1 MSKQVI
7 DLLQKLRQSALNK
20 GLQALISYHEE
31 DSYLMRFANSAISLN
46 TNEHLISLDFIAF
59 DGRKKVSYSMIADP
73 SDFESMEKSL
83 DILVE
88 MLPHA
93 QALSYDPTFPV
104 YEKDV
109 LDERSFDPALAAL
122 TNEERLAY
130 FNTLGEGLENDDVKL
145 SGIFSNGTT
154 TIGQISTANEHT
166 QYFRST
172 DAQVTAVLSSESL
185 KWEVNAEQSAQ
196 KKSDLDAEGLHAD
209 LALLVKHYHEDEA
222 VQLPVGKYTVVLGPA
237 ATAELSNIMAF
248 YGMTGGALMQGYSF
262 LKEEDQG
269 KLLFSE
275 KIHLVDDPSEVEIYA
290 QKADRFGL
298 ERKPFPLIS
307 EGRFQAF
314 MWDQDSAD
322 EFKKTP
328 TGHDVSH
335 TSLVMGGGE
344 KPVATLKDL
353 LEMPREEDILYV
365 PYIHYMNVVN
375 PTQGMVT
382 GSSRFGALYLKKDG
396 SVQVPYNV
404 RLTQKFSD
412 FFGERVQW
420 LSKEQVA
427 YNVSS
432 SYGRRDPTALKVP
445 RFICVKE
452 IEISHSNPS
461 Y

>member
-1 MSKQVI
+1 MSNQVI
-7 DLLQKLRQSALNK
+7 DLLQKLRQSALSR

-46 TNEHLISLDFIAF
+46 TNEHLISLDFVAY
-59 DGRKKVSYSMIADP
+59 DGRKKVSYGIIADP
-73 SDFESMEKSL
+73 TDFDSMEKGL

-109 LDERSFDPALAAL
+109 IDERAYDPALAAL
-122 TNEERLAY
+122 TNDERLAY
-130 FNTLGEGLENDDVKL
+130 FNTLAGGLESEDVKL
-145 SGIFSNGTT
+145 SGIFSSGTT
-154 TIGQISTANEHT
+154 TTAQISTANEHS
-166 QYFRST
+166 QFFRST

-209 LALLVKHYHEDEA
+209 LALLVKHYQEDEA
-222 VQLPVGKYTVVLGPA
+222 IQLPVGKYTVVLGPA
-237 ATAELSNIMAF
+237 ATAELSNVMAF

-275 KIHLVDDPSEVEIYA
+275 KISVVDDPREEEIYA
-290 QKADRFGL
+290 QSADRFGM

-307 EGRFQAF
+307 EGHFQAF
-314 MWDQDSAD
+314 VWDQDSAD
-322 EFKKTP
+322 EFGKTP

-335 TSLVMGGGE
+335 FSLVMEGGE
-344 KPVATLKDL
+344 KSVATLKDL
-353 LEMPREEDILYV
+353 LEMPRDEDILYV

-412 FFGERVQW
+412 FFGERVEW

-445 RFICVKE
+445 RFICVRE

>member
-1 MSKQVI
+1 M
-7 DLLQKLRQSALNK
+7 LR
-20 GLQALISYHEE
+20 
-31 DSYLMRFANSAISLN
+31 
-46 TNEHLISLDFIAF
+46 T
-59 DGRKKVSYSMIADP
+59 
-73 SDFESMEKSL
+73 
-83 DILVE
+83 
-88 MLPHA
+88 
-93 QALSYDPTFPV
+93 ALSIV
-104 YEKDV
+104 S
-109 LDERSFDPALAAL
+109 SFM
-122 TNEERLAY
+122 
-130 FNTLGEGLENDDVKL
+130 
-145 SGIFSNGTT
+145 
-154 TIGQISTANEHT
+154 
-166 QYFRST
+166 
-172 DAQVTAVLSSESL
+172 
-185 KWEVNAEQSAQ
+185 
-196 KKSDLDAEGLHAD
+196 GLHAD
-209 LALLVKHYHEDEA
+209 LALLVKHYQEDEA

-237 ATAELSNIMAF
+237 ATAELSNIMVN
-248 YGMTGGALMQGYSF
+248 YGMNGGALMQGYSF

-275 KIHLVDDPSEVEIYA
+275 QINVLDDPREVEIYA
-290 QKADRFGL
+290 QNADRFGM
-298 ERKPFPLIS
+298 ERKPFPLVS
-307 EGRFQAF
+307 EGCFQAF

-344 KPVATLKDL
+344 KPAATLKDL

>member
-7 DLLQKLRQSALNK
+7 DLLKRLRQAAIDK
-20 GLQALISYHEE
+20 GLQAMISYHEE

-59 DGRKKVSYSMIADP
+59 EGRKKASYSMIADP
-73 SDFESMEKSL
+73 ADIENMEKGL
-83 DILVE
+83 EILAE

-109 LDERSFDPALAAL
+109 LDERSYDPALAAL

-130 FNTLGEGLENDDVKL
+130 FNTLAGSLESDDVKL
-145 SGIFSNGTT
+145 SGIFSSGTT
-154 TIGQISTANEHT
+154 ITAQISTASEHS
-166 QYFRST
+166 QYFRSS

-196 KKSDLDAEGLHAD
+196 KKSDLDAEGLHED
-209 LALLVKHYHEDEA
+209 LALLVKHYQEDPA

-237 ATAELSNIMAF
+237 ATAELGNIMAY
-248 YGMTGGALMQGYSF
+248 YGMTGAALMQGYSF

-269 KLLFSE
+269 KRLFSE
-275 KIHLVDDPSEVEIYA
+275 KINLVDDPHEVEIYA
-290 QKADRFGL
+290 QSADRYGL
-298 ERKPFPLIS
+298 ERKPFPLIA
-307 EGRFQAF
+307 EGRFQSF
-314 MWDQDSAD
+314 VWDQDSAD
-322 EFKKTP
+322 EFAKTP

-335 TSLVMGGGE
+335 ASLVMDGGE
-344 KPVATLKDL
+344 KSLATLKDL

-375 PTQGMVT
+375 PSQGMVT

-420 LSKEQVA
+420 MSTEQVA

-432 SYGRRDPTALKVP
+432 SYGRRNPTALKVP
-445 RFICVKE
+445 QFICVKE

>member
-1 MSKQVI
+1 MSNQVI

-59 DGRKKVSYSMIADP
+59 DGRKKASYSMIADP
-73 SDFESMEKSL
+73 SDFESIEKGL
-83 DILVE
+83 DTLAE

-93 QALSYDPTFPV
+93 QPLSYDPTFPV
-104 YEKDV
+104 YNKDV
-109 LDERSFDPALAAL
+109 VDERAYDPGLAAL

-130 FNTLGEGLENDDVKL
+130 FNTLASGLESDDVKL
-145 SGIFSNGTT
+145 SGIFSSGTT
-154 TIGQISTANEHT
+154 TTAQISTANEHS
-166 QYFRST
+166 QFFRSS

-209 LALLVKHYHEDEA
+209 LALLVKHYQEDEG

-237 ATAELSNIMAF
+237 ATAELSNIMAY

-275 KIHLVDDPSEVEIYA
+275 KINVVDDPREVELYA
-290 QKADRFGL
+290 QETDRYGL
-298 ERKPFPLIS
+298 GRKPFPLIS
-307 EGRFQAF
+307 EGHFEAF

-335 TSLVMGGGE
+335 ASLVMDGGD
-344 KPVATLKDL
+344 KSLSTLKDL
-353 LEMPREEDILYV
+353 IEMDRDEDILYV

-375 PTQGMVT
+375 PTQGMIT
-382 GSSRFGALYLKKDG
+382 GSSRFGALFLKKDG

-420 LSKEQVA
+420 LSQKQVV

-432 SYGRRDPTALKVP
+432 SYGRRDPNALKVP

>member
-1 MSKQVI
+1 MSNQVI
-7 DLLQKLRQSALNK
+7 DLLQKLRQAALNK
-20 GLQALISYHEE
+20 GLQALIAYHEE

-59 DGRKKVSYSMIADP
+59 DGRKKVSYGIIADP
-73 SDFESMEKSL
+73 TDFESMEKGL
-83 DILVE
+83 DTLVE

-109 LDERSFDPALAAL
+109 LDERAYDPALAAL
-122 TNEERLAY
+122 TNDERLAY
-130 FNTLGEGLENDDVKL
+130 FNRLAGSLESDDVKL
-145 SGIFSNGTT
+145 SGIFSSGTT
-154 TIGQISTANEHT
+154 TTAQISTANEHC
-166 QYFRST
+166 QFFRST

-209 LALLVKHYHEDEA
+209 LALLVKHYQEDEA

-237 ATAELSNIMAF
+237 AVAELGNIMAN

-275 KIHLVDDPSEVEIYA
+275 QIHLVDDPREVEIYA
-290 QKADRFGL
+290 QNADRFGM

-322 EFKKTP
+322 EFKKNP

-335 TSLVMGGGE
+335 ISLVMKGGE
-344 KPVATLKDL
+344 KSLVTLKDL
-353 LEMPREEDILYV
+353 LEMPRDEDILYV
-365 PYIHYMNVVN
+365 PYIHYMNMVN

-420 LSKEQVA
+420 MSKEQVA

-445 RFICVKE
+445 RFICIKE

>member
-1 MSKQVI
+1 MSNQVI
-7 DLLQKLRQSALNK
+7 DLLQQLRKAAISRNLNV
-20 GLQALISYHEE
+20 LINYHEE

-59 DGRKKVSYSMIADP
+59 DGRKKVSYSMIVNP
-73 SDFESMEKSL
+73 SDFESMKKGL
-83 DILVE
+83 DILSE

-93 QALSYDPTFPV
+93 QPLTYDPTFPV

-109 LDERSFDPALAAL
+109 VDERSFDPELAAL
-122 TNEERLAY
+122 TNEDRLAY
-130 FNTLGEGLENDDVKL
+130 FNTLAEGLESDDVKL
-145 SGIFSNGTT
+145 SGIFTNGTT
-154 TIGQISTANEHT
+154 TTAQISTANENS
-166 QYFRST
+166 QFFRAS

-196 KKSDLDAEGLHAD
+196 KKSDLDAEGLHKD
-209 LALLVKHYHEDEA
+209 LALLVQHYQQDQA

-237 ATAELSNIMAF
+237 ATAELTNTMS
-248 YGMTGGALMQGYSF
+248 YYVMTGGALMQGYSF
-262 LKEEDQG
+262 LTEADQG

-275 KIHLVDDPSEVEIYA
+275 KMNLVDDPNDTDTYA
-290 QKADRFGL
+290 QESDRFGL
-298 ERKPFPLIS
+298 DRKPFPLIS

-322 EFKKTP
+322 EFGKTP
-328 TGHDVSH
+328 TGHDVSRA
-335 TSLVMGGGE
+335 SLVMDGGNE
-344 KPVATLKDL
+344 PIATLEDL
-353 LEMPREEDILYV
+353 LTMPREEDILYI

-375 PTQGMVT
+375 PSQGMIT
-382 GSSRFGALYLKKDG
+382 GSSRFGALLLKKDG

-404 RLTQKFSD
+404 RLTQKFYD

-420 LSKEQVA
+420 LSQKQVV

-432 SYGRRDPTALKVP
+432 SYGRRDPTALKLP
-445 RFICVKE
+445 RFVCVKE

>member
-1 MSKQVI
+1 MSNQVI
-7 DLLQKLRQSALNK
+7 DLLHQLRQAALK
-20 GLQALISYHEE
+20 RDLKALISYHEE

-46 TNEHLISLDFIAF
+46 TNEHLISLDFVAF
-59 DGRKKVSYSMIADP
+59 DGRKKVSYSMIVDPADL
-73 SDFESMEKSL
+73 ESMEKGL
-83 DILVE
+83 DTLKE

-104 YEKDV
+104 YERDV
-109 LDERSFDPALAAL
+109 FDERSYDPALAAL
-122 TNEERLAY
+122 TNEERLVY
-130 FNTLGEGLENDDVKL
+130 FNTLAEGLESDDVKL
-145 SGIFSNGTT
+145 SGIFANGTT
-154 TIGQISTANEHT
+154 TTAQISTANDHI
-166 QYFRST
+166 QFFRAS

-196 KKSDLDAEGLHAD
+196 KKSDLDAPSLHAD
-209 LALLVKHYHEDEA
+209 LALLVKHYQEDQA
-222 VQLPVGKYTVVLGPA
+222 VQLPVGKYNVVLGPA
-237 ATAELSNIMAF
+237 ATAELINIMSY

-275 KIHLVDDPSEVEIYA
+275 QINLTDDPREVEIYA
-290 QKADRFGL
+290 QEADRFGL
-298 ERKPFPLIS
+298 QRKPFPLIS
-307 EGRFQAF
+307 EGHFQAF

-322 EFKKTP
+322 EFGKTV
-328 TGHDVSH
+328 TGHDVSRF
-335 TSLVMGGGE
+335 SLVMGAGE
-344 KPVATLKDL
+344 TQIATLKDL
-353 LEMPREEDILYV
+353 LDMPRDEDLLYI

-375 PTQGMVT
+375 PSLGMMT

-404 RLTQKFSD
+404 RLTQRFYD

-420 LSKEQVA
+420 MSEKQVA

-432 SYGRRDPTALKVP
+432 SYGRRDPTALKIP
-445 RFICVKE
+445 RFVCVKE

>member
-1 MSKQVI
+1 MSNQVI
-7 DLLQKLRQSALNK
+7 DLLKQLRQAALER
-20 GLQALISYHEE
+20 GLKALITYHEE

-46 TNEHLISLDFIAF
+46 TNEHLISLDCIAF
-59 DGRKKVSYSMIADP
+59 DGRKKVSYSMIVNPTDVRT
-73 SDFESMEKSL
+73 MEKGL
-83 DILVE
+83 DTLVE

-93 QALSYDPTFPV
+93 QAQSYDPTFPV
-104 YEKDV
+104 YEKDIV
-109 LDERSFDPALAAL
+109 DERSFDPVLAAL

-130 FNTLGEGLENDDVKL
+130 FNTLAEGLENDDIKL

-154 TIGQISTANEHT
+154 TTAQISTANEHT

-196 KKSDLDAEGLHAD
+196 KKSDLDAPGLHTD
-209 LALLVKHYHEDEA
+209 LAILVGHYQQAQA
-222 VQLPVGKYTVVLGPA
+222 VQLPVGKYTVVFGPA
-237 ATAELSNIMAF
+237 ATAEVVNVMAY

-275 KIHLVDDPSEVEIYA
+275 KVSLRDDPAEVELYA
-290 QKADRFGL
+290 QNADRFGL
-298 ERKPFPLIS
+298 ERNPFPLVS

-322 EFKKTP
+322 EFGKTP

-335 TSLVMGGGE
+335 ASLVMDAGGRE
-344 KPVATLKDL
+344 INTLKAL
-353 LEMPREEDILYV
+353 IEMEREEDILYI

-375 PTQGMVT
+375 PTQGMIT
-382 GSSRFGALYLKKDG
+382 GSSRFGALFLKKDG

-404 RLTQKFSD
+404 RLTQKFYD

-420 LSKEQVA
+420 MSQKQVA